1 MANMSKT
8 KVPVREQEPLV
19 RAKNF
24 EEVCFG
30 YNEEEAVEE
39 ATRCL
44 NCKNPKCV
52 EGCPVSINIPGFI
65 QKVTQRDFE
74 GAYQVI
80 SESSSLPAVCG
91 RVCPQETQCEGRC
104 VRGNVKIGSE
114 AVSIGKLERFVADR
128 AKADGVRPKPAEVK
142 NGHKVAVI
150 GSGPAGLSCA
160 GDLAKLGY
168 DVTIYEALHKAGGVL
183 TYGIPEFRLPKSIL
197 DRYYHR
203 MREMGILFRPNF
215 NLGGS
220 TTIQDLLD
228 DGYRSVF
235 VGTGAWKPR
244 KLGIPGE
251 TFGHVFYAINY
262 LHNPDVYELGDKVV
276 IIGAG
281 NAAMDV
287 ARTAIRHGSRDVTV
301 YVRGDEVAAAEHEFN
316 YAQLDG
322 VHFEYRKA
330 AVRIVDEGVVFC
342 DLVDDPE
349 TGGLVENRST
359 DALVE
364 ASSIIV
370 SISQVP
376 RNRLVTADHDLHLNE
391 RGTLQTDKHGETTM
405 EGVFASG
412 DVVTGAKTVV
422 AAVAVSKQIADNM
435 DAYMQKKY
443 GNANK

>member
-1 MANMSKT
+1 MPVHVLNEAN
-8 KVPVREQEPLV
+8 
-19 RAKNF
+19 
-24 EEVCFG
+24 
-30 YNEEEAVEE
+30 
-39 ATRCL
+39 RCL
-44 NCKNPKCV
+44 QCKKPLCRMQ
-52 EGCPVSINIPGFI
+52 GCPIQTDIPEVIRLFKENRMMEAAEI
-65 QKVTQRDFE
+65 LFE
-74 GAYQVI
+74 NNPLSVVC
-80 SESSSLPAVCG
+80 SLVCNHEG
-91 RVCPQETQCEGRC
+91 QCEGHC
-104 VRGNVKIGSE
+104 IRGKKGEPVHFS
-114 AVSIGKLERFVADR
+114 SIENYISDSCFERLDLSCAPSNGMKV
-128 AKADGVRPKPAEVK
+128 GVVGA
-142 NGHKVAVI
+142 
-150 GSGPAGLSCA
+150 GPAGITIA
-160 GDLAKLGY
+160 IILARRGY
-168 DVTIYEALHKAGGVL
+168 KVTVFEGREKIGGIL
-183 TYGIPEFRLPKSIL
+183 RYGIPEFRLPKSIL

-262 LHNPDVYELGDKVV
+262 LHNPDVYDLGDKVA

-349 TGGLVENRST
+349 TGELVENRST

>member
-1 MANMSKT
+1 MPVHVLNEAN
-8 KVPVREQEPLV
+8 
-19 RAKNF
+19 
-24 EEVCFG
+24 
-30 YNEEEAVEE
+30 
-39 ATRCL
+39 RCL
-44 NCKNPKCV
+44 QCKKPLCRMQ
-52 EGCPVSINIPGFI
+52 GCPIQTDIPEVIRLFKENRMMEAAEI
-65 QKVTQRDFE
+65 LFE
-74 GAYQVI
+74 NNPLSVVC
-80 SESSSLPAVCG
+80 SLVCNHEG
-91 RVCPQETQCEGRC
+91 QCEGHC
-104 VRGNVKIGSE
+104 IRGKKGEPVHFS
-114 AVSIGKLERFVADR
+114 SIENYISDSCFERLDLSCAPSNGMKV
-128 AKADGVRPKPAEVK
+128 GVVGA
-142 NGHKVAVI
+142 
-150 GSGPAGLSCA
+150 GPAGITIA
-160 GDLAKLGY
+160 IILARRGY
-168 DVTIYEALHKAGGVL
+168 KVTVFEGREKIGGIL
-183 TYGIPEFRLPKSIL
+183 RYGIPEFRLPKSIL

-262 LHNPDVYELGDKVV
+262 LHNPDVYDLGDKVA

-349 TGGLVENRST
+349 TGELVEDRST